1 MEKTEYN
8 DIKFIEL
15 MNEIK
20 ATIKN
25 SGFPI
30 DYQKSY
36 EIDQQIKPIVDTLYK
51 KDKELP
57 KDFKEIAEGIG
68 NSNRALYYYYFALYQ
83 DNVELLKVL
92 SKNDNWD
99 NNSIRDSLFLLDKNL
114 SSIFPLKH
122 YLFLI
127 KYSKDEMYN
136 FYEEV
141 NSTIP
146 NNKVNHDK
154 KKGLLREMNTLYQ
167 RLFQDKSLSIEDKEI
182 FLQRLKEIAQELK
195 QFRIDLYQ
203 KWEKEMAYGQFSKI
217 LQTSP
222 FVCKKK
228 EIDQYGRNVY
238 SNILS
243 PYIMEVFGV
252 QGILN
257 LSEKQKQILSQIDC
271 RDKKTIYRVKLFMEK
286 NPN

>member
-203 KWEKEMAYGQFSKI
+203 K
-217 LQTSP
+217 
-222 FVCKKK
+222 
-228 EIDQYGRNVY
+228 
-238 SNILS
+238 
-243 PYIMEVFGV
+243 
-252 QGILN
+252 
-257 LSEKQKQILSQIDC
+257 
-271 RDKKTIYRVKLFMEK
+271 
-286 NPN
+286 